1 MTWNN
6 LTLHDVTSHLIV
18 SYRTVSGS
26 AVLVHTHCD
35 VDKSNSSYYG
45 SSGLFLLSADG
56 SLSASVPQSKEGQI
70 HDVQWSPLG
79 DR

>member
-1 MTWNN
+1 M
-6 LTLHDVTSHLIV
+6 
-18 SYRTVSGS
+18 
-26 AVLVHTHCD
+26 LVHTHCD